1 LITRKLSLGLV
12 LIALAIGLAGCS
24 SAATVLSGTSWP
36 GVTASDEA
44 IYVAY
49 GAQVYAVSPES
60 GNRLWAF
67 PSEPERG
74 RTFYAPPAVA
84 PELVVVT
91 DYVGSV
97 FAIDPA
103 TGMQKWAFESSPA
116 ARFIGGA
123 VIGDEYVYAGAV
135 DGTLYA
141 INRDTGTKA
150 WQFRAPRSGNGQHDI
165 WSTPLLDG
173 DTLYFTSLDGHLYAL
188 DAQNGALLW
197 QFPAADEPAIGAM
210 AGTPAIHEGVLYF
223 GSFNDRVYA
232 LDTRT
237 RQVVWTYT
245 TTNWVWSTPVI
256 DPEANLMIGG
266 DLDGHVFA
274 LDLPSGQPRWTFDA
288 GGPVVGTP
296 ALGELTDGQSVAYVT
311 SGDSYL
317 YILNVE
323 DGTQARA
330 ATSIKA
336 EFTTR
341 FLFFPTGTTERP
353 IPIFAS
359 PVLYNDSILIGAH
372 QGSYPLYA
380 LDRETLLQRWA
391 FDPAA
396 GS

>member
-1 LITRKLSLGLV
+1 V

-24 SAATVLSGTSWP
+24 SAATALSGTSWP
-36 GVTASDEA
+36 GIAVSDEA

-49 GAQVYAVSPES
+49 GAQVYAISPEN
-60 GNRLWAF
+60 GDRLWAF

-74 RTFYAPPAVA
+74 RTFFASPAVA
-84 PELVVVT
+84 SDLIVVT

-103 TGMQKWAFESSPA
+103 TGTQKWVFESSPT

-123 VIGDEYVYAGAV
+123 VIGDNYVYAGAV

-150 WQFRAPRSGNGQHDI
+150 WQFRAPRGGNGQHDI

-173 DTLYFTSLDGHLYAL
+173 NTLYFTSLDGHLYAL
-188 DAQNGALLW
+188 DAQSGTLLW
-197 QFPAADEPAIGAM
+197 QFPAPDEPAIGAM
-210 AGTPAIHEGVLYF
+210 AGTPTIHEGVLYF
-223 GSFNDRVYA
+223 GSFNDKVYA
-232 LDTRT
+232 LDTQT
-237 RQVVWTYT
+237 RQVMWTYT
-245 TTNWVWSTPVI
+245 TTNWVWS
-256 DPEANLMIGG
+256 DPIVVPDANLVIGG

-274 LDLPSGQPRWTFDA
+274 LDLRSGQQRWAFDA

-296 ALGELTDGQSVAYVT
+296 VLGELSGEPVVYVT

-317 YILNVE
+317 YILKVE

-330 ATSIKA
+330 AASIKA

-353 IPIFAS
+353 IPVYAP
-359 PVLYNDSILIGAH
+359 PVIYDDMILVGAH

>member
-1 LITRKLSLGLV
+1 MITRRLFLGLG

-24 SAATVLSGTSWP
+24 SAATALSGTSWP
-36 GVTASDEA
+36 GIATSEEA

-60 GNRLWAF
+60 GSRLWAF
-67 PSEPERG
+67 PAEPERG
-74 RTFYAPPAVA
+74 RTFFAPPAVA
-84 PELVVVT
+84 SDLVVVA

-103 TGMQKWAFESSPA
+103 TGTQKWVFESNPT
-116 ARFIGGA
+116 ARFIGGP
-123 VIGDEYVYAGAV
+123 VIGDDYVYAGAV

-141 INRDTGTKA
+141 IDRDTGIKA

-188 DAQNGALLW
+188 DAQSGALLW
-197 QFPAADEPAIGAM
+197 QFPVAGEPAIGAM
-210 AGTPAIHEGVLYF
+210 AGTPTIHEGVLYF
-223 GSFNDRVYA
+223 GSFNNTVYA
-232 LDTRT
+232 LDTQT
-237 RQVVWTYT
+237 RQVIWTYT
-245 TTNWVWSTPVI
+245 TTNWVWSNPIV
-256 DPEANLMIGG
+256 DPERELVIGG

-274 LDLPSGQPRWTFDA
+274 LDLEDGQLRWAFDVD
-288 GGPVVGTP
+288 GPVVGTP
-296 ALGELTDGQSVAYVT
+296 VLGELSNGQSVVYVT
-311 SGDSYL
+311 AGDSYL
-317 YILNVE
+317 YILSTE
-323 DGTQARA
+323 DGSQARA

-341 FLFFPTGTTERP
+341 FLFFPTGTTQRP
-353 IPIFAS
+353 IPIYAP
-359 PVLYNDSILIGAH
+359 PVIYNDLILIGAH